1 MKLLCGISSQIL
13 SRGLSTLWLWRSSC
27 QLRTLQPSSCRDH
40 FPDKRSARRGQIFVQ
55 IFGTQGGWKR
65 PPAVDEMMI
74 PWRLCLA
81 FLLFSLG
88 ALATRPG
95 PSAKRPETV
104 PSSHPAVQSAAR
116 FALTEY
122 LKRGAFSSTISA
134 WKGSSIEVV
143 RVHGNRRGN
152 FCAIVG

>member
-1 MKLLCGISSQIL
+1 
-13 SRGLSTLWLWRSSC
+13 
-27 QLRTLQPSSCRDH
+27 
-40 FPDKRSARRGQIFVQ
+40 
-55 IFGTQGGWKR
+55 
-65 PPAVDEMMI
+65 MI
-74 PWRLCLA
+74 PRRLCLA
-81 FLLFSLG
+81 FLLFSLS

-143 RVHGNRRGN
+143 RARKQLVDNSAQPHHSSKNFFIEMTLMSLSGRCATHDVHVIKYRTGTM
-152 FCAIVG
+152 IVVSRHVSEHQC